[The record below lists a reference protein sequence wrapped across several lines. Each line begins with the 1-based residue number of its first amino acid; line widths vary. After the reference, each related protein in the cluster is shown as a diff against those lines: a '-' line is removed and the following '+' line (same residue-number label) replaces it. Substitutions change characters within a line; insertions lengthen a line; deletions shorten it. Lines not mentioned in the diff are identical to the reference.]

1 MKEEE
6 RENDEDE
13 DEEKDEEKEKSL
25 QVYLG
30 GVDDED
36 DEENDMLRRKR
47 KRDREDE
54 EDEEEGREGREE
66 EDREGEDRRR
76 RKGEIAKRGEEVI
89 NAILKRIAK
98 FAKEKTEK
106 GMLLIFVIAW
116 IAAACRG
123 MLTRNLLTGD
133 VCLMLLIL
141 FIINLINIK

>member
-1 MKEEE
+1 MQYVQLEKE
-6 RENDEDE
+6 EDE
-13 DEEKDEEKEKSL
+13 DDGGEESDMSRR
-25 QVYLG
+25 
-30 GVDDED
+30 
-36 DEENDMLRRKR
+36 NMLRRKR

-54 EDEEEGREGREE
+54 EEDREGREGE
-66 EDREGEDRRR
+66 EDREGEDRKK

-106 GMLLIFVIAW
+106 GMLLIFVVAW
-116 IAAACRG
+116 TVAACRG

>member
-1 MKEEE
+1 MQLEKE
-6 RENDEDE
+6 EDE
-13 DEEKDEEKEKSL
+13 DDGGEESDMSRR
-25 QVYLG
+25 
-30 GVDDED
+30 
-36 DEENDMLRRKR
+36 NMLRRKR
-47 KRDREDE
+47 KRDRE
-54 EDEEEGREGREE
+54 
-66 EDREGEDRRR
+66 GEDRRK

-106 GMLLIFVIAW
+106 GMLLIFVVAW
-116 IAAACRG
+116 TVAACRG